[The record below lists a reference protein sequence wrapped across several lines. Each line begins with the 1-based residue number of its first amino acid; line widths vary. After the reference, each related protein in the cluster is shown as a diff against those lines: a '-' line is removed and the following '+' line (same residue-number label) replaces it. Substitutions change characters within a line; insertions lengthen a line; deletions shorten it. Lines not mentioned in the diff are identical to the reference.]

1 MACTEKKHPI
11 RYSNAPIKKKI
22 KFGGARVVSRAL
34 VKESSTN
41 LTPKLH
47 VRAGDMVMVMA
58 GSIER
63 GKGKTG
69 KVLNVFPKEGKV
81 VVEGI
86 NLITKATKSKTQM
99 QKSGHVTKEG
109 KIYAAKVMLYCT
121 SCKKPTRIKHKT
133 LDNGKKTRACQHCSE
148 AFDA

>member
-1 MACTEKKHPI
+1 MAVAEKKQPVK
-11 RYSNAPIKKKI
+11 YSNSPIKKKI
-22 KFGGARVVSRAL
+22 RFGGRRVVSRAL

-47 VRAGDMVMVMA
+47 VRSGDMVMVTA
-58 GSIER
+58 GSVEH

-69 KVLNVFPKEGKV
+69 KVLNVFPKEGKI

-86 NLITKATKSKTQM
+86 NMITRATKSKNQM
-99 QKSGHVTKEG
+99 AKSGHVTKEG
-109 KIYAAKVMLYCT
+109 KIYASKVMLYCT
-121 SCKKPTRIKHKT
+121 SCKKATRIKHKT
-133 LDNGKKTRACQHCSE
+133 LDSGKKTRACQHCNE